1 MSGDEEKGRRGGTHL
16 KLNLLILVLFWGQK
30 KFGIFRVRDCVVG

>member
-16 KLNLLILVLFWGQK
+16 KLNLLILVSFWGQK
-30 KFGIFRVRDCVVG
+30 NWDF